1 MKKKKLISLSA
12 LGMIAALSA
21 SAQVKVDYDK
31 YPDYSPIIKPD
42 YSLAAPAQS
51 LMKSRAVTVARPSYV
66 NNAENIYF
74 PPVFNQDGGSCGSA
88 SRIGYM
94 FTYEMNALRGADAS
108 KEANQYPTHFT
119 WLLTNSNSGKEGMAV
134 ANGIPNRPTYGGR
147 TYSAYFG
154 DQIETQDNYGWMQGY
169 WRWYQAMNNRITKN
183 ANFPNNV
190 NTEEGREAVKN
201 WIWNHNGDTDFK
213 AGGICG
219 IGVASAATQGS
230 IPSTPANAE
239 AGVVG
244 MKYVTTWGSSVDH
257 ALTIVG
263 YDDRIEFDLNN
274 NGVYGETSNDE
285 VGAWIIVNS
294 WGNTWA
300 NKGFIYCPYKYGC
313 PVGTSGNYW
322 TPETYYARK
331 NYTPLRTIKVKMDYS
346 KRSELCLSAGVSS
359 DINATEPEQTT
370 LFEHFKYAGDG
381 ANDGVD
387 AETPMLG
394 KWADG
399 MHYEPMEFGY
409 DLTDLSASFDR
420 RKALKYFFIIESKS
434 TANGVGKIYNASII
448 DYEFDSEGVEL
459 PYDISS
465 NGVEVKTAGNK
476 TIISM
481 VVSGEPF
488 YAPRN
493 LAMSSDFILSWT
505 APEQPVYSVKSYNIY
520 KGGELFTN
528 VEASKKNYDASADTA
543 SIYSVSALYSNNGNT
558 IESAKTNAV
567 SGSKEDIS
575 VRNRTRNL
583 TNSGF
588 TIPDVFSTKYS
599 SATIEFW
606 LNPSNC
612 ANWNQQIGAGWGKFL
627 FHTTS
632 NAQIVAGWDTSN
644 RFTSENNAL
653 KVGTWNHVAIVIKG
667 SELTVLVNGK
677 QIGSIKSSSYSGIG
691 SFSDFTVGWGSSISG
706 TIDEVRIWKTAR
718 TEKEINSYMYSEI
731 GAPTTTEGLIAYYKM
746 DHITESGTVKLR
758 DAASSHNAPY
768 LTSGSQSIYY
778 DNTLLKESNTAY
790 AGFYMPE
797 APYYANEEIQL
808 TSQSAPNTQTWN
820 WNIPEAGIT
829 NLNVQN
835 PIVMFTKSGDFSVKL
850 TTTNVSGETA
860 DTTATIHIDAQT
872 LPTALFTS
880 SLISVPA
887 GERISFMNK
896 TTSIGTTTY
905 EWSMP
910 GAEKASA
917 NTTNAATAYAKA
929 GTYTV
934 TLKAKNASGVNTY
947 SKNIEVYRAA
957 PISDFTIHPSTVLK
971 GDSVFF
977 DDLSTCEPT
986 SWTWLL
992 TSKKHSIGINGQNT
1006 CFAPSTPGIYSASLT
1021 ASNDLGK
1028 NTATQERALIVCN
1041 ADGKNGLKFSG
1052 SGEKVSFTGPFASAS
1067 TSKFTIDYWL
1077 YPTNLSNECNQMGD
1091 SENTILMKT
1100 NSQGQTTVSVGG
1112 KSVTSATGYVIPSQW
1127 HHYAIT
1133 FNTGIFSFYR
1143 DGELINTSSV
1153 SGLVCPAW
1161 SNGFSIGGSGAP
1173 MNAVIDEF
1181 RIWST
1186 ALSARYIRQ
1195 YNNEPIAESNLTTA
1209 MSSRGL
1215 QLYYQFNQSSG
1226 SVTDATTNGYTGA
1239 RSGFGPE
1246 GDAWSSSLGIFCLN
1260 NESSSSSNVTEDYLT
1275 NYKAPFLNTGEAMS
1289 NMSSKLLKLE
1299 TGTATSGWILE
1310 NKEISDNGTSEF
1322 LVYKDKESSMCC
1334 MPGYAGLASSLTDHK
1349 AYQTITLPAGVYN
1362 MAITAYD
1369 DFSADSS
1376 YIVLSKAGEFPKTSE
1391 LATSIAH
1398 ASMKDMSLT
1407 FVLTEE
1413 TNVSLGMLINTMG
1426 NRKYIT
1432 VKEITLTA
1440 LDAEVYNAN
1449 NITGIN
1455 DVISGNKGSNISLSV
1470 SSHILTITSSESVP
1484 VKIHNADGKLMRS
1497 TTVNGTFSVALPSGA
1512 YIVNGKTV
1520 IIN

>member
-1 MKKKKLISLSA
+1 MNKKKIISLSA

-21 SAQVKVDYDK
+21 TAQVKVDYDK
-31 YPDYSPIIKPD
+31 YPDYSPTVKPD
-42 YSLAAPAQS
+42 YSLAAPTQS
-51 LMKSRAVTVARPSYV
+51 RMKSRAAMEVRPSHV

-94 FTYEMNALRGADAS
+94 FNYEINAYRGADAS

-119 WLLTNSNSGKEGMAV
+119 WLLTNGNSGKEGMAA

-154 DQIETQDNYGWMQGY
+154 NQIETQDDYGWMQSY
-169 WRWYQAMNNRITKN
+169 WRWYHAMNNRITRN
-183 ANFPNNV
+183 ANFPYNV
-190 NTEEGREAVKN
+190 STEEGREAVKN
-201 WIWNHNGDTDFK
+201 WIWNHNGDSDFK

-219 IGVASAATQGS
+219 IGVASALTQGN
-230 IPSTPANAE
+230 IPSTPANVS

-274 NGVYGETSNDE
+274 NGIYGETSNDE

-294 WGNTWA
+294 WGNSWA

-313 PVGTSGNYW
+313 PVGTSGSYW
-322 TPETYYARK
+322 EPEVYYIRK

-346 KRSELCLSAGVSS
+346 KRSELTLSAGISS

-370 LFEHFKYAGDG
+370 AFEHFKNAGDG

-399 MHYEPMEFGY
+399 VHYEPMEFGY
-409 DLTDLSASFDR
+409 DLTDLSAGFDT
-420 RKALKYFFIIESKS
+420 RKPLKYFFIIDTKS

-448 DYEFDSEGVEL
+448 DYEFDKEGVEL
-459 PYDISS
+459 PFDINS
-465 NGVEVKTAGNK
+465 NGVEVKTSGNT

-493 LAMSSDFILSWT
+493 LAMSSNFMLNWT
-505 APEQPVYSVKSYNIY
+505 APELSTYTVNSYNIY
-520 KGGELFTN
+520 KGGELLTN
-528 VEASKKNYDASADTA
+528 VGASTKNYDASADTA
-543 SIYSVSALYSNNGNT
+543 SMYSVSALYNNNGKT
-558 IESAKTNAV
+558 IESAKTNSVTGA
-567 SGSKEDIS
+567 KEEPS
-575 VRNRTRNL
+575 TRNRVRRL

-588 TIPDVFSTKYS
+588 VIPNVFSSKYS

-606 LNPSNC
+606 LNPANC
-612 ANWNQQIGAGWGKFL
+612 ADWNQQIGAGWGYFL

-632 NAQIVAGWDTSN
+632 SAQIVTGWNTSN
-644 RFTSENNAL
+644 RFTSENNVL
-653 KVGTWNHVAIVIKG
+653 KTGQWNHVAVVIKG
-667 SELTVLVNGK
+667 SNLTVFVNGK
-677 QIGSIKSSSYSGIG
+677 QIGTIKSGSFSGIG
-691 SFSDFTVGWGSSISG
+691 GFSNFTVGWGNSLSG
-706 TIDEVRIWKTAR
+706 MIDEMRIWSTAR
-718 TEKEINSYMYSEI
+718 SEKEINDCMYSEI
-731 GAPTTTEGLIAYYKM
+731 GAPAYSEGLLAYYKM
-746 DHITESGTVKLR
+746 EELTEDGVTKLR
-758 DAASSHNAPY
+758 DAAHSHNAPY
-768 LTSGSQSIYY
+768 LSSGSHSIYY
-778 DNTLLKESNTAY
+778 DNDLLKGNSNAY
-790 AGFYMPE
+790 ARFSMPQ
-797 APYYANEEIQL
+797 APYYVNQEIQL
-808 TSQSAPNTQTWN
+808 TSQSSPNTQVWKWN
-820 WNIPEAGIT
+820 VPEAGIT
-829 NLNVQN
+829 NLNIPN
-835 PIVMFTKSGDFSVKL
+835 PTISFGKSGDYSIEL

-860 DTTATIHIDAQT
+860 DTTATIHVETQ
-872 LPTALFTS
+872 PTPKAMFVSTHS
-880 SLISVPA
+880 SIPA
-887 GERISFMNK
+887 GERISFMNQS
-896 TTSIGTTTY
+896 TTIGNTTY

-910 GAEKASA
+910 GAETESA
-917 NTTNAATAYAKA
+917 KTTNVATSYAKA
-929 GTYTV
+929 GKYTV
-934 TLKAKNASGVNTY
+934 TLTVRNSGGTNSY
-947 SKNIEVYRAA
+947 SEEIEVYQAA

-971 GDSVFF
+971 GDSVYF
-977 DDLSTCEPT
+977 DDLSKCEPT

-1006 CFAPSTPGIYSASLT
+1006 CFAPTTPGIYSASLT
-1021 ASNDLGK
+1021 AGNDLGK

-1067 TSKFTIDYWL
+1067 VSKFTIDYWL
-1077 YPTNLSNECNQMGD
+1077 YPTKLADDCNQMGD

-1100 NSQGQTTVSVGG
+1100 NALGQTTITVDG
-1112 KSVTSATGYVIPSQW
+1112 KKISSLEGYVIPSQW

-1133 FNTGIFSFYR
+1133 FNTGTVLFYR
-1143 DGELINTSSV
+1143 DGELISTSSV

-1161 SNGFSIGGSGAP
+1161 SNGFSIGGSEAP

-1181 RIWST
+1181 RIWNT
-1186 ALSARYIRQ
+1186 VLSARNIRQ
-1195 YNNEPIAESNLTTA
+1195 YNNEPIADTDIATA

-1260 NESSSSSNVTEDYLT
+1260 NESSSSSNVTDKYLT
-1275 NYKAPFLNTGEAMS
+1275 NYKAPFLSTGEKMS
-1289 NMSSKLLKLE
+1289 DLSSKLLRLE
-1299 TGTATSGWILE
+1299 TETANSGWILE
-1310 NKEISDNGTSEF
+1310 NPEISSNGTSEF
-1322 LVYKDKESSMCC
+1322 LVYTDKESSMCC
-1334 MPGYAGLASSLTDHK
+1334 MPGYAGLASSLVDHK

-1362 MAITAYD
+1362 MGIIAYD
-1369 DFSADSS
+1369 EFAADSS
-1376 YIVLSKAGEFPKTSE
+1376 YIVLSKAGDFPSTDE
-1391 LATSIAH
+1391 LAISLAY
-1398 ASMKDMSLT
+1398 APMKEMNLT

-1413 TNVSLGMLINTMG
+1413 KSVSLGMLINTMG
-1426 NRKYIT
+1426 NKKYIT
-1432 VKEITLTA
+1432 VNEITLTK
-1440 LDAEVYNAN
+1440 LDAETYNAN

-1455 DVISGNKGSNISLSV
+1455 DAPSADNTRDISLSV
-1470 SSHILTITSSESVP
+1470 SGKVLTVKSNESVA
-1484 VKIHNADGKLMRS
+1484 VRIYDIDGKLIRS
-1497 TTVNGTFSVALPSGA
+1497 TTVNGLFSISLPAGA
-1512 YIVNGKTV
+1512 YIVNGRT
-1520 IIN
+1520 ITIN